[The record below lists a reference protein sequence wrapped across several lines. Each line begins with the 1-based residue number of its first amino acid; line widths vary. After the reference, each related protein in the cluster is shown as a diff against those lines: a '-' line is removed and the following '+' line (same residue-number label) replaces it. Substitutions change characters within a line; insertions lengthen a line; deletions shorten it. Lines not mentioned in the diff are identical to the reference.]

1 MIKELINQAV
11 RKAGDKSA
19 LARTIKE
26 QRPRISEYETHK
38 RPPTDTFVLKLAD
51 YLGLDKGKTLYEVKK
66 EIDPENA
73 YLWQFMVRSAGLEP
87 TPQASETYNL
97 MARAFFAI
105 LSLLR
110 LHILTHSPNARNAS
124 LKQYPYAQAIL

>member
-1 MIKELINQAV
+1 MITELINQAV
-11 RKAGDKSA
+11 TKAGDKSA

-73 YLWQFMVRSAGLEP
+73 YLWKFMVRSAGLEP
-87 TPQASETYNL
+87 TPQASETCT
-97 MARAFFAI
+97 
-105 LSLLR
+105 LS
-110 LHILTHSPNARNAS
+110 S
-124 LKQYPYAQAIL
+124 

>member
-11 RKAGDKSA
+11 TKAGDKSA

-87 TPQASETYNL
+87 TPQASETWLIKLIKNPLMIAGNL
-97 MARAFFAI
+97 FLFFDPRQI
-105 LSLLR
+105 
-110 LHILTHSPNARNAS
+110 
-124 LKQYPYAQAIL
+124 